1 MNRQRGRLQQLGI
14 GNPDVVFIFGGTNDY
29 MHKETRVFPGG
40 EIVNTATTSP
50 SEAVLKTIFD
60 TADAAVTKEEID
72 ALPDTDFC
80 SAYAKLLRLVK
91 NRCPEASIVCI
102 IGDILNQPVQKSIL
116 AIAGHYNCPVVDLFA
131 AAGYN
136 DTANV
141 PKIDGVHPNAAGMTY
156 ICNKIYNETKSFIE

>member
-1 MNRQRGRLQQLGI
+1 M
-14 GNPDVVFIFGGTNDY
+14 
-29 MHKETRVFPGG
+29 
-40 EIVNTATTSP
+40 TA
-50 SEAVLKTIFD
+50 IFD

-116 AIAGHYNCPVVDLFA
+116 AIAGSEFRYKIYRNNYLSAIVNVAGATDEPRNVSNWNTDQMTCDLGVGLQYGYDTVVGPLFA
-131 AAGYN
+131 TLHWSSVSRTVGAYLGLGFY
-136 DTANV
+136 
-141 PKIDGVHPNAAGMTY
+141 
-156 ICNKIYNETKSFIE
+156 F